1 MEGLILSR
9 VMNEGMD
16 KNILCL
22 PIHDAIAVE
31 EQHAEWAKKAMEEAW
46 TDEVNEMWSS
56 PNNWDKDLKTVVGI
70 ERASD
75 ISKEET
81 RPSSQ

>member
-1 MEGLILSR
+1 
-9 VMNEGMD
+9 MNEGMD

-46 TDEVNEMWSS
+46 SDEVNLMWSS
-56 PNNWDKDLKTVVGI
+56 PKNWNKNLKTAVGI
-70 ERASD
+70 ERASN
-75 ISKEET
+75 IRKS
-81 RPSSQ
+81 